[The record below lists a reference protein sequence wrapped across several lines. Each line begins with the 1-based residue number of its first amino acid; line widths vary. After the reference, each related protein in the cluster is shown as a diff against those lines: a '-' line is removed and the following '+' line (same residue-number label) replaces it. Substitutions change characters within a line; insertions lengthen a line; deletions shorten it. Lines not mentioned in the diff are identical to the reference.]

1 MRDIRDD
8 WYALRETPEPGRG
21 PRMAVRCL
29 APGCDHASLMD
40 PEPLFGVRRF
50 WPTSGR
56 SERFRC
62 RCGGREAMVSYT
74 SNTAQADGPISPDAI
89 RLWL

>member
-1 MRDIRDD
+1 MRDIRED
-8 WYALRETPEPGRG
+8 WHTPRETIQTARG

-29 APGCDHASLMD
+29 SPGCDHASLMD
-40 PEPLFGVRRF
+40 PGPLFGTRRF
-50 WPTSGR
+50 WPASGR

-62 RCGGREAMVSYT
+62 QCGGREAMISYT
-74 SNTAQADGPISPDAI
+74 VNTSQADGPISADAI